1 MESIIDQ
8 LRVQDGKL
16 FHNELV
22 LSVYLDL
29 KRLVLNHVLLAVSA
43 PGGLKT
49 FLEWTD
55 ELEDELVSR
64 LLITDE
70 LFEAAL
76 DVFCSEVHKSRMTFS
91 RGQMLKSMFLK
102 ICTDPCVVSKQIVTL
117 DPIKQDFVM
126 REAFRRSLLEGASA
140 QQSRPVDEK
149 RLADPVPEPV
159 VPEPRPEPL
168 PEPLESVSEA
178 PQEAPELVAELRSD
192 LRSIRSKVP
201 DEATILPDTIS
212 LRQDTASVA
221 SSRTHK
227 KPVVR
232 RIIFDNDDATTV
244 FTASRK

>member
-29 KRLVLNHVLLAVSA
+29 KRLVLNHVLLAVST

-49 FLEWTD
+49 FLEWSD
-55 ELEDELVSR
+55 ELEEELVSR

-76 DVFCSEVHKSRMTFS
+76 DVFCSEVHKSRKAFT

-126 REAFRRSLLEGASA
+126 RESFRRSLLEGASSE
-140 QQSRPVDEK
+140 QQQPQQTLHQLRPVGVLEEPVDE
-149 RLADPVPEPV
+149 APPQEDVEDEAPIA
-159 VPEPRPEPL
+159 PL
-168 PEPLESVSEA
+168 PVSHDA
-178 PQEAPELVAELRSD
+178 RS
-192 LRSIRSKVP
+192 LISKVP

>member
-29 KRLVLNHVLLAVSA
+29 KRLVLNHVLLAVST

-49 FLEWTD
+49 FLEWSD
-55 ELEDELVSR
+55 ELEEELVSR

-76 DVFCSEVHKSRMTFS
+76 DVFCSEVHKSRKAFT

-126 REAFRRSLLEGASA
+126 RESFRRSLLEGASSE
-140 QQSRPVDEK
+140 QQQQTVHQLRAVGVLEEPVDE
-149 RLADPVPEPV
+149 APPAPPQEDVEDEAPIA
-159 VPEPRPEPL
+159 PL
-168 PEPLESVSEA
+168 PVSHDA
-178 PQEAPELVAELRSD
+178 RS
-192 LRSIRSKVP
+192 LISKVP

>member
-29 KRLVLNHVLLAVSA
+29 KRLVLNHVLLAVST

-49 FLEWTD
+49 FLEWSD

-76 DVFCSEVHKSRMTFS
+76 DVFCSEVNKSRKAFT
-91 RGQMLKSMFLK
+91 RGQMLRSMFLK

-126 REAFRRSLLEGASA
+126 RESFRRSLLEGASSEQN
-140 QQSRPVDEK
+140 QQHQTVHQLRPVGVLEEPVDEAPPQETSQEDQAPIAN
-149 RLADPVPEPV
+149 LQ
-159 VPEPRPEPL
+159 PL
-168 PEPLESVSEA
+168 PQVSQDA
-178 PQEAPELVAELRSD
+178 RS
-192 LRSIRSKVP
+192 LISKVP

>member
-49 FLEWTD
+49 FLEWSD
-55 ELEDELVSR
+55 ELEEELVSR

-76 DVFCSEVHKSRMTFS
+76 DVFCTEVHKSRKAFR

-126 REAFRRSLLEGASA
+126 RETFRRSLLEGASSEQTA
-140 QQSRPVDEK
+140 QQQIQQQVSHQPAEQQLRSVGVLE
-149 RLADPVPEPV
+149 EPV
-159 VPEPRPEPL
+159 EESPPEDEEALAPL
-168 PEPLESVSEA
+168 PISQDARTL
-178 PQEAPELVAELRSD
+178 
-192 LRSIRSKVP
+192 ISKVP

>member
-29 KRLVLNHVLLAVSA
+29 KRLVLNHVLLAVST

-49 FLEWTD
+49 FLEWSD
-55 ELEDELVSR
+55 ELEEELVSR

-76 DVFCSEVHKSRMTFS
+76 DVFCSEVHKSRKAFT

-126 REAFRRSLLEGASA
+126 RESFRRSLLEGASSE
-140 QQSRPVDEK
+140 QQQQTVHQLRPVGVLEEPVDEAPPQK
-149 RLADPVPEPV
+149 DVEDEAPLA
-159 VPEPRPEPL
+159 PL
-168 PEPLESVSEA
+168 PVSHDA
-178 PQEAPELVAELRSD
+178 RS
-192 LRSIRSKVP
+192 LISKVP